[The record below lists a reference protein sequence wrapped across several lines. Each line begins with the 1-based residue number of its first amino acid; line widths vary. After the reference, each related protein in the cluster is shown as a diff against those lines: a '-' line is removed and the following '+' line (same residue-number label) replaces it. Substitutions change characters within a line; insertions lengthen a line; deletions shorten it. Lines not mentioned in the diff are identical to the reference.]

1 MNRPTATQKNS
12 AKTPQNVGIA
22 VGYGS
27 GSRVNRARVEFE
39 LWVRNVGYGSI
50 ICPMAFLYNLY
61 FAKMAARYKKILN
74 TKYTKKS
81 KSYTQTIKIQC

>member
-27 GSRVNRARVEFE
+27 GFRVNRARVEFE

-50 ICPMAFLYNLY
+50 ICPMAFLYKLY
-61 FAKMAARYKKILN
+61 FAKMAARLQEDTKYKIYKKVQVIHR
-74 TKYTKKS
+74 
-81 KSYTQTIKIQC
+81 Q